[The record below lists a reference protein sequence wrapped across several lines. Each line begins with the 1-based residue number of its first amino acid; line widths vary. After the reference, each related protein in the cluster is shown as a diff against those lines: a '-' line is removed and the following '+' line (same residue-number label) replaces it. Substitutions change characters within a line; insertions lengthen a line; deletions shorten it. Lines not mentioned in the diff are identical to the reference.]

1 MVDVA
6 WQLLWSRGAK
16 FGGGG
21 RASRL
26 TAAGSWRRRSG
37 GACGSAPSGC
47 ATRRRARGRC
57 PRARGSRRPP
67 PGRGSGAPRSRARA
81 RCPGPRGRACRRLR
95 SAAGSRRGAARRCS
109 RGGARRPPPRGAA
122 PSASETVDGRGRAP
136 KTMTPSTLT
145 PMARLAGAA
154 AKVWTCGAAR
164 FRDPRGGFRYEMK
177 RGTRALHLGAVE
189 DRGARRDGAH
199 GGRRARDEA
208 RRGGEDG
215 GVLEPRHDFVAEEE
229 LLGVD
234 EGGG

>member
-1 MVDVA
+1 
-6 WQLLWSRGAK
+6 
-16 FGGGG
+16 
-21 RASRL
+21 
-26 TAAGSWRRRSG
+26 
-37 GACGSAPSGC
+37 
-47 ATRRRARGRC
+47 
-57 PRARGSRRPP
+57 
-67 PGRGSGAPRSRARA
+67 
-81 RCPGPRGRACRRLR
+81 
-95 SAAGSRRGAARRCS
+95 
-109 RGGARRPPPRGAA
+109 
-122 PSASETVDGRGRAP
+122 
-136 KTMTPSTLT
+136 MTPSTLT